1 VYWAALVTFGRR
13 HAMPATVIIGGQWGD
28 EGKGRVVDLLAR
40 DAQVIARY
48 SAGHN
53 AGHTV
58 INHLGEFHLSIV
70 PAGIFYPGK
79 TCVIGNGA
87 VVDPA
92 TLLAEIE
99 QLRTRGVSTEH
110 LHISDRAHVV
120 MPYHPA
126 LDRLDE
132 GLRGPLAVG
141 TTGRGVGPAFG
152 DKVGRMGIR
161 MADLIDGPAFK
172 QRLRHVLDYKNAV
185 LTKLYDADPFD
196 YETVYHEY
204 REFGQQLAPYTADTA
219 SLVQQELDRG
229 EKVLLEGA
237 QGALLDLDFGSYEY
251 VTSAVPSSSAAG
263 AALGIGIGPNEIT
276 RVIGVYKAYQTRVG
290 NGPMPTELF
299 DEEGERLRENGQEYG
314 TVTGRPR
321 RCGWFDAV
329 AARYS
334 ARVNGVQHAVFTR
347 LDVLDR
353 FRSIQFCTAY
363 ETGAGRVETF
373 PASARLLDEC
383 RPVLESMPG
392 WETETTSAREF
403 DDLPQA
409 AQNYVRRI
417 ESLIGCPIDLVSVG
431 PERDQCI
438 QIRPII

>member
-1 VYWAALVTFGRR
+1 
-13 HAMPATVIIGGQWGD
+13 MPATVVIGGQWGD

-40 DAQVIARY
+40 DAHVIARY

-58 INHLGEFHLSIV
+58 INQLGEFHLSIV
-70 PAGIFYPGK
+70 PAGIFYGDK
-79 TCVIGNGA
+79 TCIIGNGA
-87 VVDPA
+87 VVDPG

-99 QLRTRGVSTEH
+99 QLRKRGVSTDR
-110 LHISDRAHVV
+110 LYISDRAHLV
-120 MPYHPA
+120 MPYHPV

-132 GLRGPLAVG
+132 SLRGPLAVG

-161 MADLIDGPAFK
+161 MADLVDPPAFK
-172 QRLRHVLDYKNAV
+172 QRLRHVLEYKNAV
-185 LTKLYDADPFD
+185 LTMLYGAEPFSFED
-196 YETVYHEY
+196 VLGEY
-204 REFGQQLAPYTADTA
+204 RDYGKQLAPYTTDTA
-219 SLVQQELDRG
+219 ALVQGSLDRG
-229 EKVLLEGA
+229 EEVLLEGA

-263 AALGIGIGPNEIT
+263 AALGTGIGPNQIN
-276 RVIGVYKAYQTRVG
+276 RVIAVYKAYQTRVG

-329 AARYS
+329 AARYT
-334 ARVNGVQHAVFTR
+334 ARVNGVQHAVLTR

-363 ETGAGRVETF
+363 ETDAGRMETF
-373 PASARLLDEC
+373 PASARVLDES

-392 WETETTSAREF
+392 WETATTEARRFE
-403 DDLPQA
+403 DLPAA

-417 ESLIGCPIDLVSVG
+417 ESLIGVPIDLVSVG

-438 QIRPII
+438 QVRTLI